1 MNENLLNNSEPAQTP
16 SGEVSE
22 SELQKMEILRLKAEN
37 DFYREA
43 YGIEAEES
51 DEDVDVAEIV
61 KQQQELMK

>member
-1 MNENLLNNSEPAQTP
+1 
-16 SGEVSE
+16 
-22 SELQKMEILRLKAEN
+22 MEILRLKAEN